1 MDHLNEILKFISVR
15 EVGRHL
21 LKIDSV
27 FLDNLDRDY
36 KISDEKREKLVYE
49 WRKRNASEA
58 TYYAMIAAMVKAQ
71 YIEDAERV
79 CKLCPQKGNSIL
91 TQ

>member
-1 MDHLNEILKFISVR
+1 MKFISVHK
-15 EVGRHL
+15 VGPHL
-21 LKIDSV
+21 LKIDRV
-27 FLDNLDRDY
+27 FLNDLDRYSPERQRD
-36 KISDEKREKLVYE
+36 KLVYE

-71 YIEDAERV
+71 HIEDAERV